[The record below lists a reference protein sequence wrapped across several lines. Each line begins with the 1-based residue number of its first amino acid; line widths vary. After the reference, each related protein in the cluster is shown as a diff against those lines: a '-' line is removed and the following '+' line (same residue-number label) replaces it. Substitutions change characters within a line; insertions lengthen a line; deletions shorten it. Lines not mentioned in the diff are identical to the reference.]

1 MDHDILFCL
10 SKQVEKAPFANV
22 YWKKPQVNTIF
33 DILILANR
41 ISVVLNLSR
50 AMLLSLFVN
59 RIVPAIT
66 IPFWILD
73 FVAILTML
81 LSQKLRQR
89 NASIFLVTIFL
100 ADMLM
105 MFFSYYTF
113 WMIKITE
120 MNMTTF
126 YNLDKITYKNETGKF
141 SKVQE
146 KLALSFSHWNYLP
159 QLHTK

>member
-1 MDHDILFCL
+1 
-10 SKQVEKAPFANV
+10 
-22 YWKKPQVNTIF
+22 
-33 DILILANR
+33 
-41 ISVVLNLSR
+41 
-50 AMLLSLFVN
+50 MLLSLFVN

-120 MNMTTF
+120 MDMTTF
-126 YNLDKITYKNETGKF
+126 YAVDKITYKNETGKF

-146 KLALSFSHWNYLP
+146 KLALSFSH
-159 QLHTK
+159 